1 VPLPTITVSLGTPS
15 GWQLGVAGESE
26 LGVTTFLAT
35 TAYEELAGVRGF
47 TINRGRQHELDRV
60 EAGRASVRFA
70 NRDGLYTP
78 ENVDS
83 PLYPFLR
90 PMAPLLIQA
99 TYSAVT
105 YDLFSGFLEAMPQRW
120 TQGPAGDAVVEVR
133 AVDAFKV
140 FNLAKVTIDRGVEG
154 AGARITALLDAIGWP
169 ASLRAI
175 DDGDS
180 NVQAVTL
187 QNTTIL
193 SHLQEVAASEGGIL
207 FVSGSGVVTFFDRL
221 HTVLLDEANDTWGDA
236 GSEKPYEDLD
246 TDYDDET
253 LWNEVTVTAPS
264 LADQVA
270 VDSESQAL
278 FSGPAGTLAPRSLSV
293 STLLTTTGAMLER
306 AEFLLSRY
314 SIPETRVKS
323 ITLDTRADAA
333 SVPRILMREIHDRVL
348 ARKRPP
354 NGGLIDQPS
363 IVEGMAWEYA
373 ASRYLR
379 AMWALSS
386 TSYQQGQWQLGVA
399 GRSELGVTTSIVSG

>member
-1 VPLPTITVSLGTPS
+1 VPLPTITISLGVPT
-15 GWQLGVAGESE
+15 GWILGDPVESI
-26 LGVTTFLAT
+26 LGTSTFLMST
-35 TAYEELAGVRGF
+35 SLEELTGVRGF
-47 TINRGRQHELDRV
+47 KISRGRQHELDRV
-60 EAGRASVRFA
+60 EAGKATVRFA
-70 NRDGLYTP
+70 NRDGTYTP
-78 ENVDS
+78 ENASS

-105 YDLFSGFLEAMPQRW
+105 YDLFSGFLEAMPQKW

-140 FNLAKVTIDRGVEG
+140 FNLAKVTVTRGVEG

-187 QNTTIL
+187 TNTSVL
-193 SHLQEVAASEGGIL
+193 SHLQEVAASEGGVL

-221 HTVLLDEANDTWGDA
+221 HTVLLDEANDTWGDVI
-236 GSEKPYEDLD
+236 GEKPYEDLD

-253 LWNEVTVTAPS
+253 LWNEVTVTAPG
-264 LADQVA
+264 LADQTA
-270 VDSESQAL
+270 VDSASQAL
-278 FSGPAGTLAPRSLSV
+278 FSGPAGVSAPRSLSV
-293 STLLTTTGAMLER
+293 STLLTTEAEMLER

-314 SIPETRVKS
+314 SIPQTRVKS

-333 SVPRILMREIHDRVL
+333 SVPRILMREIHDRIA

-363 IVEGMAWEYA
+363 VVEGMHWEYA

-379 AMWALSS
+379 AVWSLSS
-386 TSYQQGQWQLGVA
+386 TSYQQGQWELGTV
-399 GRSELGVTTSIVSG
+399 GKSELGVTTTLVG